1 MQEQNTL
8 EDNIIERGVK
18 VILLGIQQV
27 GKTNLINIATDKGFK
42 ENTLTT
48 STSSY
53 SILTIK
59 LNNKRYQLNLWDT
72 IGQEKY
78 RQLTKLFYNNSKI
91 VIFVYDITSRK
102 SFEDLALWHKE
113 VIEQIGDNI
122 IKGVV
127 ANKMD
132 LYEDEKVLRDE
143 GEDFAKSIN
152 AKFLAMSAKQDQPD
166 KFKNYLKD
174 LLSEYLNLGI
184 DDERNFRITLYKDDS
199 KGNNRKKCC

>member
-42 ENTLTT
+42 ENTLST

-102 SFEDLALWHKE
+102 SFEDLVLWHKE

-143 GEDFAKSIN
+143 GEDFADI
-152 AKFLAMSAKQDQPD
+152 
-166 KFKNYLKD
+166 
-174 LLSEYLNLGI
+174 
-184 DDERNFRITLYKDDS
+184 YK
-199 KGNNRKKCC
+199 C